1 MPKKI
6 LSLFLALVAA
16 ISLCACGGSSED
28 ILILPIESDPIC
40 LDPQVADSKEA
51 KLMIAN
57 CFEGL
62 VRLDKD
68 YKIIPGVAESWEI
81 SKDGLTYTFKLR
93 KDTHWK
99 LLNSF
104 EDVLPELR

>member
-40 LDPQVADSKEA
+40 RLRTPR
-51 KLMIAN
+51 KL
-57 CFEGL
+57 
-62 VRLDKD
+62 
-68 YKIIPGVAESWEI
+68 S
-81 SKDGLTYTFKLR
+81 
-93 KDTHWK
+93 
-99 LLNSF
+99 
-104 EDVLPELR
+104 